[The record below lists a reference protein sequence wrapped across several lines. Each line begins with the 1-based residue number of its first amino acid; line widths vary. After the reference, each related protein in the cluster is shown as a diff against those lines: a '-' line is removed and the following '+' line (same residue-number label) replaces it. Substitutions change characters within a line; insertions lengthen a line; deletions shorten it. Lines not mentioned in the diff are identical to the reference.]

1 MDNLDLRDN
10 ISPKEEPVF
19 PNWVKKMLKSK
30 AFWITVGIVIAI
42 ALID

>member
-1 MDNLDLRDN
+1 MSNLDFRKD

-19 PNWVKKMLKSK
+19 PIWTRKMLKSK
-30 AFWITVGIVIAI
+30 AFWITVGIVITI